1 MKKILLLFVML
12 IGLQFTFGQVKIG
25 DNFTQVSKYSLLEL
39 ESKTRGL
46 LLPRMS
52 NEERDRAF
60 NQETPEGMLIFNTDT
75 QMLQYFYFPITET
88 TTGKRADEK
97 TWNTA
102 GEEIYTSRIP
112 PNPNPGDL
120 FYNEVTNILYVWDDP
135 ESLWIPINSRT
146 STSGSESGVSDPT
159 LTTSGTL
166 SGSSTSTTSSIE
178 EVIVGAGVP
187 SSASINSQPLGTL
200 YANTSNGDL
209 YVAIDRNNDGTA
221 DTWDKVNSGGGG
233 GSTGPTGPAGPAG
246 PAGPTG
252 AAGGIGLTGPSGPA
266 GIPGTGIVSGT
277 GNPIATSA
285 TPTAGNVYI
294 DQTTGGLWTVSGT
307 TWTQQGS
314 DNLGN
319 HTATQNLN
327 LDGYSIQD
335 NTGATGTTGQ
345 ILSRSTT
352 GTLWIDAIR
361 VLSDVGTP
369 TSLTASATTASAT
382 AGDLY
387 VDQLTGEIWTV
398 SGTIWVQQQ
407 GTDNLGNHT
416 ATQNLNLD
424 DYSIVDSA
432 GVSGTTG
439 QILSRSTTGT
449 LWIDAIRVL
458 SDVGTPTSLTAS
470 ATTASATA
478 GDLYVDQLT
487 GEIWTVSGTIWVQQG
502 GENIYSKDD
511 TFTAS
516 RIATL
521 SSSNTLTFGGTA
533 SNTVIYNTN
542 IRLNEALLDSDGNV
556 GKTGQVLTSTGIASN
571 TVKWIYP
578 GGVLALKTGSYSI
591 AEEGSLYVRPSGTV
605 IITLPDP
612 TGDDGR
618 KVTVKR
624 ADQYTSGNTLSI
636 QSTASKTIDGSTS
649 LNLNMSYQGYTFEAF
664 GNEWHIIQRF

>member
-1 MKKILLLFVML
+1 MKRILPLFVML

-52 NEERDRAF
+52 NEERDQAF
-60 NQETPEGMLIFNTDT
+60 DQETPEGMLIFNTDT

-327 LDGYSIQD
+327 LDDYSIQD

-369 TSLTASATTASAT
+369 TSLTASATTA
-382 AGDLY
+382 
-387 VDQLTGEIWTV
+387 
-398 SGTIWVQQQ
+398 
-407 GTDNLGNHT
+407 
-416 ATQNLNLD
+416 
-424 DYSIVDSA
+424 
-432 GVSGTTG
+432 
-439 QILSRSTTGT
+439 
-449 LWIDAIRVL
+449 
-458 SDVGTPTSLTAS
+458 
-470 ATTASATA
+470 
-478 GDLYVDQLT
+478 
-487 GEIWTVSGTIWVQQG
+487 
-502 GENIYSKDD
+502 
-511 TFTAS
+511 
-516 RIATL
+516 
-521 SSSNTLTFGGTA
+521 
-533 SNTVIYNTN
+533 
-542 IRLNEALLDSDGNV
+542 
-556 GKTGQVLTSTGIASN
+556 
-571 TVKWIYP
+571 
-578 GGVLALKTGSYSI
+578 
-591 AEEGSLYVRPSGTV
+591 
-605 IITLPDP
+605 
-612 TGDDGR
+612 
-618 KVTVKR
+618 
-624 ADQYTSGNTLSI
+624 
-636 QSTASKTIDGSTS
+636 
-649 LNLNMSYQGYTFEAF
+649 
-664 GNEWHIIQRF
+664 